1 MNLRFI
7 SVRSFCGKFRRNF
20 PQNGT
25 RFAKI
30 ACGRFSGANRAEKRL
45 FAPDKFAAQIFLHE
59 NRVLGWAKLTLRIGS
74 RRGQR
79 ALSEPLL
86 SWRAKALQTSFML
99 GGPRRTVPRQS
110 LVTDTLDAGD
120 FGDRKKGADLYF
132 LIGRQLMDYVSV
144 LFHLR

>member
-1 MNLRFI
+1 MANLRFA
-7 SVRSFCGKFRRNF
+7 NL
-20 PQNGT
+20 
-25 RFAKI
+25 
-30 ACGRFSGANRAEKRL
+30 NRAEKRL
-45 FAPDKFAAQIFLHE
+45 FAPDKFAAQIFLRE
-59 NRVLGWAKLTLRIGS
+59 NRVLRRAKLALRILS
-74 RRGQR
+74 QRGLR
-79 ALSEPLL
+79 APSETPF
-86 SWRAKALQTSFML
+86 SWSAKALQTSFML